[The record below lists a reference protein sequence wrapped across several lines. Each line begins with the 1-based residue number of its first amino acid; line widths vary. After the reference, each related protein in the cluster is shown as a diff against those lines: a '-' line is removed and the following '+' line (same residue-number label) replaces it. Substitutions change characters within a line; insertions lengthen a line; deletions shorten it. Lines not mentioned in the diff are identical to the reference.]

1 MTTHTIPNSS
11 PDSVKWVN
19 TSTTFVAA
27 ARNGDVAAIIRMLV
41 CRDESTIHP
50 PILQM
55 VQLSCFALRTAMV
68 LRKQLVN
75 SL

>member
-1 MTTHTIPNSS
+1 MTTHTIPGST

-41 CRDESTIHP
+41 RSDESTMP
-50 PILQM
+50 
-55 VQLSCFALRTAMV
+55 TADITSAT
-68 LRKQLVN
+68 LF
-75 SL
+75 